1 MPWTVLL
8 PGEAGRAAL
17 DEALRPLHARPIW
30 SLRGHRPVAR
40 LFAMLL
46 VQLQVLVPL
55 PDARLWARA
64 AALPIALLM
73 PGVLGLRSGEPTP
86 QTPLPSR
93 RPGEGGSGHAARSR
107 PERAQGS
114 DALSG
119 VTEYEY
125 DELGKLTKVTQPAAP
140 ASGAG
145 RPVTEYG
152 YDESR
157 NRVSQTDARQKAVSM
172 TYDRLDRVDKRIQ
185 DGGLETTY
193 NYDED
198 GREKLVRDPKG
209 QTVTNGY
216 DELGRL
222 KSKAWAFAAGTID
235 LPWRYLE
242 SAAYSYDPNGNL
254 TRVEEAVASGTDP
267 LGAPVVTART
277 YDRLDRLTSETTT
290 LMGGERTVGYVYYPN
305 GLKRAVIDPDLRRT
319 EYGYDGKNRL
329 ASATTDFDTPQ
340 AATTSYLYW
349 PDDLLKEVRYANG
362 TTATHAYDRA
372 DRLTSLSNTTASGS
386 VVSSYVYGY
395 DANGNRLSQ
404 VETNGGATETTSYG
418 YDALN
423 RLTSVT
429 YPVDASF
436 PGGRTVGYGY
446 DAVGNR
452 ERETETDASGA
463 VLADKQGIFDSLN
476 RLTSLVDL
484 VDPAGSTAF
493 TWDRNGNQLSKTLGE
508 GASATTTSYVYDVR
522 DRLVEVQQSSSIL
535 SRFAYDFEGRRS
547 RKIGSEGVRQ
557 YVYDDTS
564 LYLEYDDASA
574 SVAKYDYG
582 SDRLISLTRRDE
594 PRRYFHLDGLRS
606 VTNLTSDDGSTAASY
621 HLDAW
626 GNYRF
631 PTELTASR
639 NRFGFTGYQL
649 DSETGLYN
657 AKARYFDPQL
667 GRFLTQDSYLGE
679 IDNPPS
685 LQRYFYGYANPT
697 RFTDPTG
704 NLSLDEIKSGVKWGK
719 DFIVAAGGDLAQ
731 NAPARAGKIV
741 MAAGEQAV
749 DLGTESF
756 FMAGDTVNLALGRD
770 VPLASKLAHA
780 SGQRLA
786 AGESVGDIMRSSA
799 TDIGLNAVTV
809 GTYGTLKEQFSVAA
823 DYMSGNAS
831 VEQVESR
838 LINAAGGAVLNV
850 GLGMAGSK
858 LAGEGWLGKPVSV
871 PSPGTVLESV
881 TQLPAK
887 ARATLESVF
896 PERGSIQAAQ
906 LKGRIGEALTVG
918 ERFLRGEKVVGRQT
932 TLTGGGARARFDF
945 ITQNRFTGSLKV
957 VESKFGLS
965 AELERGQPVV
975 ADVIRN
981 TGSAMVRG
989 RKGVQD
995 FRALGFEGG
1004 SFRRG
1009 MNVSGL
1015 EFVEQRFPLLERV
1028 FDKLLF

>member
-17 DEALRPLHARPIW
+17 DEALRPLPVRALW
-30 SLRGHRPVAR
+30 SLRGQRPVAR
-40 LFAMLL
+40 LLAMLL
-46 VQLQVLVPL
+46 IQLQVLAPF
-55 PDARLWARA
+55 PDARLWAGA

-73 PGVLGLRSGEPTP
+73 PGILGLRSGEPTP

-125 DELGKLTKVTQPAAP
+125 DELGKLTKVTQAAP

-157 NRVSQTDARQKAVSM
+157 NRVSQTDARQKVVSM
-172 TYDRLDRVDKRIQ
+172 TYDKLDRVEKRTQ
-185 DGGLETTY
+185 EVGLETTY
-193 NYDED
+193 DYDED

-222 KSKAWAFAAGTID
+222 KSKAWAFAPGTPE
-235 LPWRYLE
+235 LPWRHLV

-267 LGAPVVTART
+267 PGPPVVSVRA
-277 YDRLDRLTSETTT
+277 YDRLDRLTSETTA
-290 LMGGERTVGYVYYPN
+290 LIGGERTVGYEYYPN

-372 DRLTSLSNTTASGS
+372 DRLTSLSNTTATGS
-386 VVSSYVYGY
+386 LVSSYVYGY

-436 PGGRTVGYGY
+436 PGGRVVGYGY
-446 DAVGNR
+446 DLVGNR

-484 VDPAGSTAF
+484 VDAAGSTAF
-493 TWDRNGNQLSKTLGE
+493 TWDRNGNQLTKTVGE
-508 GASATTTSYVYDVR
+508 GAGATTTSYVYDVR
-522 DRLVEVQQSSSIL
+522 DRLAEVQRSSSIL

-606 VTNLTSDDGSTAASY
+606 VTNLTSDDGSIAASY

-657 AKARYFDPQL
+657 AKARYFDPEL
-667 GRFLTQDSYLGE
+667 GRFLTQDSYLGQ

-685 LQRYFYGYANPT
+685 LHRYFYANANPT
-697 RFTDPTG
+697 RFVDPTG
-704 NLSLDEIKSGVKWGK
+704 HASRVIETDPRRTGFTVTPEGYTQALTYETTVTVTDEQPAAYALPQTVGRQVAPLNKAAETGVRVTGVAFQATASATLAAVPEPTGLTKAGAVYFGARALDEGQALARELATGRPTASLAHQGVTSLYKATGDDSQTASFK
-719 DFIVAAGGDLAQ
+719 ASLTLAGADLA
-731 NAPARAGKIV
+731 
-741 MAAGEQAV
+741 
-749 DLGTESF
+749 
-756 FMAGDTVNLALGRD
+756 
-770 VPLASKLAHA
+770 
-780 SGQRLA
+780 
-786 AGESVGDIMRSSA
+786 
-799 TDIGLNAVTV
+799 
-809 GTYGTLKEQFSVAA
+809 
-823 DYMSGNAS
+823 
-831 VEQVESR
+831 
-838 LINAAGGAVLNV
+838 V
-850 GLGMAGSK
+850 GLGAGVSAVR
-858 LAGEGWLGKPVSV
+858 AG
-871 PSPGTVLESV
+871 
-881 TQLPAK
+881 
-887 ARATLESVF
+887 
-896 PERGSIQAAQ
+896 
-906 LKGRIGEALTVG
+906 GR
-918 ERFLRGEKVVGRQT
+918 
-932 TLTGGGARARFDF
+932 TGAV
-945 ITQNRFTGSLKV
+945 V
-957 VESKFGLS
+957 VESESQVPASGSTQLRVLNPHFTPDPTKVLQNMTTAQADALAANPAGARSVLSLAEYQAGQRSVAVAKMNFGK
-965 AELERGQPVV
+965 AVERGVGQEIRQFQPHQQLFNI
-975 ADVIRN
+975 AGGPNRPDF
-981 TGSAMVRG
+981 TGVP
-989 RKGVQD
+989 
-995 FRALGFEGG
+995 GG
-1004 SFRRG
+1004 PAAG
-1009 MNVSGL
+1009 MNFDITTPAQVGAHLARPGYGPGL
-1015 EFVEQRFPLLERV
+1015 NVVTYQRPPLFTLFP
-1028 FDKLLF
+1028 